1 MFIKKLRRRF
11 IILSTISIFVILVV
25 VLGLLNILSIQ
36 TTYYE
41 INAMLDYILQYDGQ
55 LPKTQIKPKDPDNIF
70 NRRPHFNEET
80 AFQIRYFTVVVDQN
94 NNITSIEDSNIEA
107 MTTAEISAHM
117 KDIISNNVQ
126 SGIFTDED
134 QVYNYK
140 SIKKEDGTTLIAALD
155 STHYWYSA
163 NLVIRQSL
171 LLGLGS
177 LVFFVIVLTFLSNL
191 AIRPEIKNMENQKRF
206 ITNAGHELKTPLAII
221 SANAE
226 VLEMVNGKN
235 EWTDS
240 ILNQT
245 KRLSVLI
252 GNLISLAKMDEKQD
266 LVFSKI
272 NVSPIVSETVDGFKP
287 LCETDGKSI
296 TSEIEEDVIIKTN
309 EQIFRELVNILTDN
323 AVKYC
328 DDGGEVHVELSHSL
342 GHLGAKLIVTNT
354 YAEGKNV
361 DTSKFFER
369 FYREDTS
376 HNSEKKG
383 YGIGLSMAEEIVKQ
397 HKGHIKAEYKNGNI
411 SFIVTI

>member
-1 MFIKKLRRRF
+1 
-11 IILSTISIFVILVV
+11 
-25 VLGLLNILSIQ
+25 
-36 TTYYE
+36 
-41 INAMLDYILQYDGQ
+41 
-55 LPKTQIKPKDPDNIF
+55 
-70 NRRPHFNEET
+70 
-80 AFQIRYFTVVVDQN
+80 
-94 NNITSIEDSNIEA
+94 
-107 MTTAEISAHM
+107 
-117 KDIISNNVQ
+117 
-126 SGIFTDED
+126 
-134 QVYNYK
+134 
-140 SIKKEDGTTLIAALD
+140 
-155 STHYWYSA
+155 
-163 NLVIRQSL
+163 
-171 LLGLGS
+171 
-177 LVFFVIVLTFLSNL
+177 
-191 AIRPEIKNMENQKRF
+191 MENQKRF

-287 LCETDGKSI
+287 LCETDGKSM

-342 GHLGAKLIVTNT
+342 GHRGAKLIVTNT

-411 SFIVTI
+411 FFIVTI